1 MNILRDNLLS
11 GEFSL
16 SRNEPKFCVQKHDAT
31 NLHYDFRLEV
41 DGTLKSWAVPKGP
54 SLNTAHKRLAVQVGD
69 HSLGY
74 LDYEGVIAA
83 GYGAG
88 AVLVWDIGTWENLSP
103 IPAGKALQQGKL
115 IFRLKG
121 TKLHGAFSLIRMGPV
136 GSKNWLLRK
145 MPDEFA
151 DRSIDIVFAKPQS
164 AITGRTLERLRGDD
178 ERGDD

>member
-1 MNILRDNLLS
+1 VNSFFDNPLPDEFALS
-11 GEFSL
+11 GEA
-16 SRNEPKFCVQKHDAT
+16 PKFCVQKHDAT

-54 SLNTAHKRLAVQVGD
+54 SLNPSHKRLAIQVGD
-69 HSLGY
+69 HSLNY

-88 AVLVWDIGTWENLSP
+88 TVLVWDIGSWENLSP

-115 IFRLKG
+115 IFRLQGK
-121 TKLHGAFSLIRMGPV
+121 KLHGAFLLIRMGPD

-151 DRSIDIVFAKPQS
+151 DRSIDIVTARPES
-164 AITGRTLERLRGDD
+164 ATTGRTIEKVEGR
-178 ERGDD
+178 